1 MRVKRGSTTR
11 SMPTGATRRASA
23 AAVALMALAAL
34 TGCAGA
40 STAVGDATATP
51 EATDAAAQVVSIP
64 MPEFAPWPAGDPFTD
79 ADVEAAR
86 VAEADRDW
94 QGVLARFPDAVR
106 PEVAFEYVT
115 ETNRVD
121 VRRACFEAAGLPIEE
136 GHSGTPDG
144 PVVSV
149 NATTTTTAQEVAAY
163 TCRVAHPD
171 KRTSGPPNAEQLG
184 WIYDYLT
191 EYYGPCLAANA
202 IDVSPAPPRD
212 DFVTNWPN
220 QGWFPSNTRPMPDP
234 EWDAAL
240 SEACVDPDT
249 AIMTGL
255 VDREDG

>member
-1 MRVKRGSTTR
+1 MRGTRGSGPRTT
-11 SMPTGATRRASA
+11 TA
-23 AAVALMALAAL
+23 AALAAL
-34 TGCAGA
+34 AMVAALTACSGA
-40 STAVGDATATP
+40 SVAAGVATATP
-51 EATDAAAQVVSIP
+51 EATDAAAQIVSIP

-86 VAEADRDW
+86 IAEADRDW

-115 ETNRVD
+115 EANRVD
-121 VRRACFEAAGLPIEE
+121 VRRGCFEAAGLPIEE

-171 KRTSGPPNAEQLG
+171 RRTSGPPNAEQLG

-191 EYYGPCLAANA
+191 EYYGPCLAENG
-202 IDVSPAPPRD
+202 IDVAPAPPREE
-212 DFVTNWPN
+212 FVANWPN
-220 QGWFPSNTRPMPDP
+220 QGWFPSNTRSMYDP

-240 SEACVDPDT
+240 EEACVDPDT

>member
-1 MRVKRGSTTR
+1 MAA
-11 SMPTGATRRASA
+11 GA
-23 AAVALMALAAL
+23 ALIVLATL
-34 TGCAGA
+34 TGCSGG
-40 STAVGDATATP
+40 TAAGDATATP

-64 MPEFAPWPAGDPFTD
+64 MPEFEPWPAGDPFTD

-106 PEVAFEYVT
+106 PEVAFKYVT
-115 ETNRVD
+115 EANRVD

-136 GHSGTPDG
+136 GRSGTPDG

-240 SEACVDPDT
+240 SEACVDADT